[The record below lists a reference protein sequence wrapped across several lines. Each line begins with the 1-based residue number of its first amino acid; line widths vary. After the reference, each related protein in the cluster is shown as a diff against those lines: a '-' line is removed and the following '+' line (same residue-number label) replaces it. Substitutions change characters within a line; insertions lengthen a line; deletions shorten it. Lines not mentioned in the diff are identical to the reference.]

1 VTEPNAQRR
10 LHRLAGAGTGL
21 ALVFGVAAM
30 ALQAPRRDQP
40 IRPEA
45 SPGLI
50 LFNLRLAAP
59 DPMTDTAQAG
69 LDAARAE
76 LAAGLMLSEQLSQ
89 GRAAGVDLLAPTTGP
104 ILERFGSLQAG
115 GLRSQGLTFQ
125 SPSGGAVRAP
135 ASGDV
140 LFAGTLEGWGEAVI
154 LQATPRGQVVL
165 AGPFTASVQTGDA
178 VRQGQALGQAADR
191 GSAVRL
197 YIELRDLGQPIDPQ
211 PWLRPETP

>member
-1 VTEPNAQRR
+1 MTKPNAQPR
-10 LHRLAGAGTGL
+10 LHSLAGAGAGL
-21 ALVFGVAAM
+21 ALVFGVAVM
-30 ALQAPRRDQP
+30 ALQPPQSDKP
-40 IRPEA
+40 IGPEA

-50 LFNLRLAAP
+50 LFNLRVAAP
-59 DPMTDTAQAG
+59 DPLTDTAQAG

-89 GRAAGVDLLAPTTGP
+89 GRSAGVDLLAPTTGP
-104 ILERFGSLQAG
+104 ILERFGNLQAG

-140 LFAGTLEGWGEAVI
+140 LYAGTLEGWGEAVI
-154 LQATPRGQVVL
+154 LQATPRGQVIL

-191 GSAVRL
+191 GAAVRL

-211 PWLRPETP
+211 PWLRPGTP

>member
-1 VTEPNAQRR
+1 
-10 LHRLAGAGTGL
+10 
-21 ALVFGVAAM
+21 M
-30 ALQAPRRDQP
+30 ALQPPQSDKP
-40 IRPEA
+40 IGPEA

-50 LFNLRLAAP
+50 LFNLRVAAP
-59 DPMTDTAQAG
+59 DPLTDTAQAG

-104 ILERFGSLQAG
+104 ILERFGNLQAG

-140 LFAGTLEGWGEAVI
+140 LYAGTREGWGEAVI
-154 LQATPRGQVVL
+154 LQATPRGQVIL

-191 GSAVRL
+191 GAAVRL

-211 PWLRPETP
+211 PWLRPGTP

>member
-1 VTEPNAQRR
+1 MTEPNAQRR
-10 LHRLAGAGTGL
+10 LHRLAGAGAGL

-40 IRPEA
+40 IGPEA

-89 GRAAGVDLLAPTTGP
+89 GGAAGVDLLAPTTGP
-104 ILERFGSLQAG
+104 ILERFGSLQAS

-140 LFAGTLEGWGEAVI
+140 LFAGPHEGWGEAVI
-154 LQATPRGQVVL
+154 LQATPRGQVIL
-165 AGPFTASVQTGDA
+165 TGPFTASVQTGDA
-178 VRQGQALGQAADR
+178 VRQGQALGRAADR
-191 GSAVRL
+191 GGAVRL
-197 YIELRDLGQPIDPQ
+197 YIELRDLGRPIDPQ

>member
-1 VTEPNAQRR
+1 MTEPNAPPR
-10 LHRLAGAGTGL
+10 LHRLAGAGAGL

-30 ALQAPRRDQP
+30 ALEPPQSDKP
-40 IRPEA
+40 IGPEA

-50 LFNLRLAAP
+50 LFNLRVAAP
-59 DPMTDTAQAG
+59 DPLTDTAQAG

-76 LAAGLMLSEQLSQ
+76 LTAGLMLSEQLSQ

-104 ILERFGSLQAG
+104 ILERFGNLQAG

-140 LFAGTLEGWGEAVI
+140 LYAGTLEGWGEAVI
-154 LQATPRGQVVL
+154 LQATPRGQVIL

-191 GSAVRL
+191 GAAVRL

-211 PWLRPETP
+211 PWLRPGAP

>member
-1 VTEPNAQRR
+1 MTELNAQRR
-10 LHRLAGAGTGL
+10 LQRLAGAGAGL
-21 ALVFGVAAM
+21 VLAFGVAAM
-30 ALQAPRRDQP
+30 ALQAPQAG
-40 IRPEA
+40 RPAGSVA

-50 LFNLRLAAP
+50 LFNLRLAPP
-59 DPMTDTAQAG
+59 DPLTHTPQAG

-140 LFAGTLEGWGEAVI
+140 LYAGTLEGWGEAVI

-178 VRQGQALGQAADR
+178 VRQGQTLGQAADR
-191 GSAVRL
+191 GAAVRL

-211 PWLRPETP
+211 PWLRPGTP

>member
-1 VTEPNAQRR
+1 MTKPNAQPR
-10 LHRLAGAGTGL
+10 LHPLAGAGAGL
-21 ALVFGVAAM
+21 ALVFGVAVM
-30 ALQAPRRDQP
+30 ALQPPQSDKP
-40 IRPEA
+40 IGPEA
-45 SPGLI
+45 SSGLI

-59 DPMTDTAQAG
+59 DPLTDTAQSG

-125 SPSGGAVRAP
+125 SPSGGTVRAP

-165 AGPFTASVQTGDA
+165 AGPFTASVKTGDA
-178 VRQGQALGQAADR
+178 VRQGQALGQGVDR
-191 GSAVRL
+191 GAAVRL
-197 YIELRDLGQPIDPQ
+197 YIELRDLGRPIDPQ

>member
-1 VTEPNAQRR
+1 MTEPNARRR
-10 LHRLAGAGTGL
+10 LRCLTGAGAGL
-21 ALVFGVAAM
+21 ALVFGVTAT
-30 ALQAPRRDQP
+30 ALQAPRRGEP
-40 IRPEA
+40 IGPEA
-45 SPGLI
+45 NPGLI
-50 LFNLRLAAP
+50 LFNLRLAPP
-59 DPMTDTAQAG
+59 DPLTDTAQSG

-76 LAAGLMLSEQLSQ
+76 LAAGLMLSEQLSRGQ
-89 GRAAGVDLLAPTTGP
+89 AAGVDLLAPTTGP

-125 SPSGGAVRAP
+125 SPSGSAVRAP

-165 AGPFTASVQTGDA
+165 AGPFT
-178 VRQGQALGQAADR
+178 GQAADR
-191 GSAVRL
+191 GATVRL
-197 YIELRDLGQPIDPQ
+197 YIELRDLGRPIDPQ

>member
-1 VTEPNAQRR
+1 VTKPNAQPR
-10 LHRLAGAGTGL
+10 LHSLAVACAGL
-21 ALVFGVAAM
+21 ALVFGVAVM
-30 ALQAPRRDQP
+30 ALQPPQSDKP
-40 IRPEA
+40 IGAEA

-50 LFNLRLAAP
+50 LFNLRVAAP
-59 DPMTDTAQAG
+59 DPLTDTAQAG

-89 GRAAGVDLLAPTTGP
+89 GRSAGVDLLAPTTGP
-104 ILERFGSLQAG
+104 ILERFGNLQAG

-140 LFAGTLEGWGEAVI
+140 LYAGTLEGWGEAVI
-154 LQATPRGQVVL
+154 LQATPRGQVIL

-191 GSAVRL
+191 GAAVRL

-211 PWLRPETP
+211 PWLRPGTP